1 MRAAAAQAGIQL
13 SWGSVVPG
21 LNKRPRYS
29 ARGRVGDVT
38 WKRRQSA
45 PRGAPESIALR
56 GRARLALRRLQIR
69 KCAAVST
76 IPVTNASVQ
85 EYSKAW
91 RTNLVTVRSPFTT
104 QGPPSSAARLTPLLK
119 LGGKVAA
126 GCPNLSSGT
135 PVGRGLHGLQG
146 CPLSNAQCQQLDNA
160 QSDKEDR
167 ESYGIIIEPMPIA
180 SMHDVCVH
188 SPPGN
193 AQVFLWFQT
202 EWDRMSLCERP
213 ERMVWPAHDMTYPR
227 SCTTSRLRC
236 SSVRLNSRTAAA
248 SAASRLGAC
257 TSPSTCAFLRISDAR
272 QEREAAARG
281 LLSRDNWRRQA
292 PSWKTPPAL
301 SPWGTHT
308 PRRGA
313 RTS

>member
-1 MRAAAAQAGIQL
+1 MMKRREFITLLGGTAAWPPATRAQQGE
-13 SWGSVVPG
+13 
-21 LNKRPRYS
+21 RM
-29 ARGRVGDVT
+29 
-38 WKRRQSA
+38 RQSA

-76 IPVTNASVQ
+76 IPVTNANVQ
-85 EYSKAW
+85 EYSKTW

-104 QGPPSSAARLTPLLK
+104 QGPPSSAARLTQLLK

-281 LLSRDNWRRQA
+281 LLLADCRVRGRDGIA
-292 PSWKTPPAL
+292 IKSGASLPPTFGGLFPAAVFAPPA
-301 SPWGTHT
+301 
-308 PRRGA
+308 RD
-313 RTS
+313 